1 MFNQELTPF
10 ARFNENHRV
19 SQLFDVLH
27 ITNLVTLLVIFI
39 WRNKA
44 WHLTGFFI
52 DLEQHTI
59 SLLGDLH
66 VNIPTVSF
74 YYP

>member
-39 WRNKA
+39 
-44 WHLTGFFI
+44 
-52 DLEQHTI
+52 
-59 SLLGDLH
+59 
-66 VNIPTVSF
+66 
-74 YYP
+74 